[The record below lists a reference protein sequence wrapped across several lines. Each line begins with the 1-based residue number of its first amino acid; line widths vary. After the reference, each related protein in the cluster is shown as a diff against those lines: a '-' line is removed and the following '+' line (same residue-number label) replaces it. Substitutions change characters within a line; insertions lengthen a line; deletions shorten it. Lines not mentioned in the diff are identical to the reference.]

1 MAKSGSVGLGCAQT
15 RNSRRFP
22 ARPRRR
28 ILIVSTPVDH
38 LSLHHSAVAVA
49 VAVARGEK
57 KLSKV
62 IVPDKWKDGAS
73 NTTEGGG
80 RKINESKLL
89 SKKSRPEIW
98 TLTAKALELHPD
110 KRPDDPDAH
119 ANFQKL
125 KSSYEILKDE
135 KARKLFDD
143 LLRVKREQLLRWSQQ
158 DSKRRKMVSDLEERE
173 RAAFAPDS
181 AAKAK
186 NEEERIVRKLREEI
200 ERIRAMHANKGA
212 PPASSKGQAA
222 SEGKDRKSS
231 GGVGLDKE
239 KVLKVSWE
247 MSGPD
252 YTVERLKEL
261 FSAFGEVEDI
271 VTRKKRSALVV
282 MASKDAAVAATRTVC
297 GDLSNPLLVVPLQPV
312 VATNFPSV
320 NKPVDKDLR
329 NDLVGAGYQDF
340 EDSVMKKLQKAAA
353 RQNQNTLLIIAEG
366 RGLVLES
373 ADFLIQ

>member
-1 MAKSGSVGLGCAQT
+1 MDVDMDHYGVLGLPSGEEGTQ
-15 RNSRRFP
+15 
-22 ARPRRR
+22 
-28 ILIVSTPVDH
+28 
-38 LSLHHSAVAVA
+38 LS
-49 VAVARGEK
+49 EK
-57 KLSKV
+57 EISK
-62 IVPDKWKDGAS
+62 AY
-73 NTTEGGG
+73 
-80 RKINESKLL
+80 R
-89 SKKSRPEIW
+89 
-98 TLTAKALELHPD
+98 AKALELHPD

-143 LLRVKREQLLRWSQQ
+143 LLRVKREQVLRRSQQ

-173 RAAFAPDS
+173 RAAFAPDP

-186 NEEERIVRKLREEI
+186 NEEERILRKLREEI
-200 ERIRAMHANKGA
+200 ERIRAMHANKGTS
-212 PPASSKGQAA
+212 PASSKGQAA
-222 SEGKDRKSS
+222 SEGKDRKRS

-247 MSGPD
+247 IGGPD

-261 FSAFGEVEDI
+261 FSVFGEVEDV
-271 VTRKKRSALVV
+271 VTRKKRSALIV

-312 VATNFPSV
+312 VAPDFPSV
-320 NKPVDKDLR
+320 NKPVEKDLR

-353 RQNQNTLLIIAEG
+353 RQK
-366 RGLVLES
+366 S
-373 ADFLIQ
+373 

>member
-1 MAKSGSVGLGCAQT
+1 MDVD
-15 RNSRRFP
+15 
-22 ARPRRR
+22 
-28 ILIVSTPVDH
+28 VDH
-38 LSLHHSAVAVA
+38 YSVLGLPSGEEGSQLS
-49 VAVARGEK
+49 EK
-57 KLSKV
+57 EISK
-62 IVPDKWKDGAS
+62 GY
-73 NTTEGGG
+73 
-80 RKINESKLL
+80 R
-89 SKKSRPEIW
+89 
-98 TLTAKALELHPD
+98 AKALELHPD

-143 LLRVKREQLLRWSQQ
+143 LLRVKREQVLRRSQQ

-181 AAKAK
+181 STKAK
-186 NEEERIVRKLREEI
+186 HEEERIVRKLREEI

-212 PPASSKGQAA
+212 PPASSKGEAA

-247 MSGPD
+247 MGGPD

-261 FSAFGEVEDI
+261 FSVFGEVEDV

-312 VATNFPSV
+312 VLADFPSV
-320 NKPVDKDLR
+320 NKPVEKDLR

-353 RQNQNTLLIIAEG
+353 RQK
-366 RGLVLES
+366 S
-373 ADFLIQ
+373 

>member
-1 MAKSGSVGLGCAQT
+1 MDVD
-15 RNSRRFP
+15 
-22 ARPRRR
+22 
-28 ILIVSTPVDH
+28 VDH
-38 LSLHHSAVAVA
+38 YSVLGLPSGEEGAQLS
-49 VAVARGEK
+49 EK
-57 KLSKV
+57 EISK
-62 IVPDKWKDGAS
+62 AY
-73 NTTEGGG
+73 
-80 RKINESKLL
+80 R
-89 SKKSRPEIW
+89 
-98 TLTAKALELHPD
+98 AKALELHPD
-110 KRPDDPDAH
+110 KRLDDPNAH

-125 KSSYEILKDE
+125 KTSYEILKDE

-143 LLRVKREQLLRWSQQ
+143 LLRVKREQLLRRSQQ

-186 NEEERIVRKLREEI
+186 NEEERILRKLREEI
-200 ERIRAMHANKGA
+200 ERIRAMHANKGP
-212 PPASSKGQAA
+212 PPASCKGQAA

-247 MSGPD
+247 MGGPD

-261 FSAFGEVEDI
+261 FSVFGEVEDV

-312 VATNFPSV
+312 VATDFPSV
-320 NKPVDKDLR
+320 NKPVEKELR

-353 RQNQNTLLIIAEG
+353 RQK
-366 RGLVLES
+366 
-373 ADFLIQ
+373 

>member
-1 MAKSGSVGLGCAQT
+1 MD
-15 RNSRRFP
+15 
-22 ARPRRR
+22 
-28 ILIVSTPVDH
+28 IDVDH
-38 LSLHHSAVAVA
+38 YGVLGLPSGEEGAQLS
-49 VAVARGEK
+49 EK
-57 KLSKV
+57 EISK
-62 IVPDKWKDGAS
+62 GY
-73 NTTEGGG
+73 
-80 RKINESKLL
+80 R
-89 SKKSRPEIW
+89 
-98 TLTAKALELHPD
+98 AKALELHPD

-143 LLRVKREQLLRWSQQ
+143 LLRIKREQVLRRSQQ

-173 RAAFAPDS
+173 RAAFAPDPAS
-181 AAKAK
+181 KAK
-186 NEEERIVRKLREEI
+186 HEEERILRKLREEI
-200 ERIRAMHANKGA
+200 ERIRAMHTNKGT
-212 PPASSKGQAA
+212 PPASSKEQAA
-222 SEGKDRKSS
+222 SEGKDRKSG

-247 MSGPD
+247 IGGPD

-261 FSAFGEVEDI
+261 FSVFGEVEDV
-271 VTRKKRSALVV
+271 VTRKKRSALIV

-312 VATNFPSV
+312 VAPDFPSV
-320 NKPVDKDLR
+320 NKPVEKDLR

-353 RQNQNTLLIIAEG
+353 RQK
-366 RGLVLES
+366 S
-373 ADFLIQ
+373 

>member
-1 MAKSGSVGLGCAQT
+1 MDVD
-15 RNSRRFP
+15 
-22 ARPRRR
+22 
-28 ILIVSTPVDH
+28 VDH
-38 LSLHHSAVAVA
+38 YSVLGLPS
-49 VAVARGEK
+49 GEE
-57 KLSKV
+57 
-62 IVPDKWKDGAS
+62 GA
-73 NTTEGGG
+73 
-80 RKINESKLL
+80 LL
-89 SKKSRPEIW
+89 SEKEISKAYR
-98 TLTAKALELHPD
+98 AKALELHPD
-110 KRPDDPDAH
+110 KRPDDPNAH

-125 KSSYEILKDE
+125 KTSYEILKDE

-143 LLRVKREQLLRWSQQ
+143 LLRVKREQLLRRSQQ

-186 NEEERIVRKLREEI
+186 NEEERILRKLREEI
-200 ERIRAMHANKGA
+200 ERIRATHANKGP

-247 MSGPD
+247 MGGPD

-261 FSAFGEVEDI
+261 FSVFGEVEDV

-312 VATNFPSV
+312 VATDFPSV
-320 NKPVDKDLR
+320 NKPVEKDLR

-353 RQNQNTLLIIAEG
+353 RQK
-366 RGLVLES
+366 
-373 ADFLIQ
+373 